1 MNDEMKYERREK
13 ARLDAMYDAQYSD
26 EPTESIEYEDRDSK
40 PIKMIPSKKALSAIV
55 LAYYGIIALLS
66 AYFAWLALS
75 KVSPK
80 LPCAVSEISPD
91 FSHADREKCRFMR
104 NNKL

>member
-1 MNDEMKYERREK
+1 MNDQQFERKEK

-66 AYFAWLALS
+66 VYFAWLVMS

-91 FSHADREKCRFMR
+91 FSHADREKCRLMR
-104 NNKL
+104 NHKL

>member
-1 MNDEMKYERREK
+1 MNDQQFERREK
-13 ARLDAMYDAQYSD
+13 ARLDAMFDAQYSD
-26 EPTESIEYEDRDSK
+26 EPTEPIEYADRDSK

-91 FSHADREKCRFMR
+91 FSHADREKCRLMR

>member
-1 MNDEMKYERREK
+1 MNDQQFERKEK

-26 EPTESIEYEDRDSK
+26 EPTEPIEYEDRDCK
-40 PIKMIPSKKALSAIV
+40 PIKMIPSKKTLSAIV

-66 AYFAWLALS
+66 AYFAWLVLS
-75 KVSPK
+75 NVSPK
-80 LPCAVSEISPD
+80 LPCAVAEISPD
-91 FSHADREKCRFMR
+91 FSHADREKCRIMR

>member
-1 MNDEMKYERREK
+1 MNDQQFERKEK

-26 EPTESIEYEDRDSK
+26 EPTKPIEYKDRDSK

-55 LAYYGIIALLS
+55 LVYYGIIALLS

-91 FSHADREKCRFMR
+91 FSHADREKCRLMR

>member
-1 MNDEMKYERREK
+1 MNDQQFERREK
-13 ARLDAMYDAQYSD
+13 DRLDAMYDAQYSD
-26 EPTESIEYEDRDSK
+26 EPTEPIEYEDRDFK
-40 PIKMIPSKKALSAIV
+40 PVKMIPSKKTLSAIV

-66 AYFAWLALS
+66 AYFAWLVLS

-91 FSHADREKCRFMR
+91 FSHADREKCRLIR
-104 NNKL
+104 NHKL